1 MVAEVLRKEE
11 VLVLLIV
18 GHVLFK
24 RRKLHATLRGNAF
37 GGRLLLGND
46 GLQLEFTKLQIG
58 AEAEKTAG
66 STNE

>member
-1 MVAEVLRKEE
+1 MIAEVFGKEE

-24 RRKLHATLRGNAF
+24 RRKLDATLRGYAF

>member
-1 MVAEVLRKEE
+1 MIAEVFGKEE

-24 RRKLHATLRGNAF
+24 RRKLHAALRGNTL
-37 GGRLLLGND
+37 GRRFLLGND
-46 GLQLEFTKLQIG
+46 GLQLEFTKLHIST
-58 AEAEKTAG
+58 ETEKTAG